1 MESKLLSGVEQSP
14 VEERASTTL
23 VDVGDS
29 ESIILENAFKRK
41 LRTQAATDSTR
52 MVSIREL
59 NPPRF
64 SALNKHFHVLVLGV
78 ATPERSSQGGLEDYE
93 PEVCLV
99 SPHANR

>member
-1 MESKLLSGVEQSP
+1 
-14 VEERASTTL
+14 
-23 VDVGDS
+23 
-29 ESIILENAFKRK
+29 
-41 LRTQAATDSTR
+41 